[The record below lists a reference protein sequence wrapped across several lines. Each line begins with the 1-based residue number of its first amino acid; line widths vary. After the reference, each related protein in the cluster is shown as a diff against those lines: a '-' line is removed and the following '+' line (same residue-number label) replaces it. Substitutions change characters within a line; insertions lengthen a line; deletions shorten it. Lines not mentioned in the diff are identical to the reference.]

1 MQTFVIFDLDGTLY
15 DLYQP
20 FQIASQRVL
29 EEMIPSDEQLKNIFL
44 ASRTFSD
51 ELRAQ
56 GYNDTKELVFLRN
69 RLAFAKYGIHLSDAT
84 HRELQ
89 SAYLF
94 FQQHLQME
102 SDMEDLLA
110 ILLNHGVRLALIS
123 NGETKHQSEKAR
135 ALKLERFI
143 VKERQ
148 FFSGMIGIDKPDVR
162 LFRWVEERLA
172 IQSEDRIIYVGDS
185 YAADMVGAHQA
196 GWSSVWSRVYTNEA
210 SKGDSKDAD
219 AIVYDLFTLKQTLLR
234 MCEEKRG

>member
-20 FQIASQRVL
+20 FQRASKLVL
-29 EEMIPSDEQLKNIFL
+29 KEQIPSDDRLKDIFL

-69 RLAFAKYGIHLSDAT
+69 RLAFAKYGIHLSDAI

-102 SDMEDLLA
+102 SDMETLLTV
-110 ILLNHGVRLALIS
+110 LLNNGVRLALIS

-135 ALKLERFI
+135 ALKLDRFI
-143 VKERQ
+143 AQEKQ

-162 LFRWVEERLA
+162 LFRWVEECLA
-172 IQSEDRIIYVGDS
+172 IRSEDHIIYVGDS
-185 YAADMVGAHQA
+185 YTADMVGAHQA

-210 SKGDSKDAD
+210 TKGDSKDAD
-219 AIVYDLFTLKQTLLR
+219 AIVYDLFTLKRTLLQ
-234 MCEEKRG
+234 MCEKKRG